1 MNWLTGWVPL
11 EGIKIILVL
20 FLSFLVGA
28 EREESSHAQTDQPM
42 LPIFGGV
49 RTFPLIGL
57 TGYGMALLSG
67 GQALLIAAGFLG
79 VAAFLLA
86 SYAYKLHRYGVV
98 SVTTEISGL
107 VIYIVGALVSRGE
120 FWIATT
126 IAIVALLLLELKEML
141 ESLSQRVPAGEILS
155 FTKFLLLTAVILPIV
170 PDRTMGPFAFN
181 PFKTWL
187 IVVAASA
194 ISYGSYLLQR
204 FAKRGGIFLAAVL
217 GGAYSSTVTT
227 VVLAKRAREEDAPGA
242 YAGGILMAS
251 GTMYLRILI
260 LLALFNRALL
270 GELAPP
276 FLLLALVALL
286 GGWLWSKMPSSGKAT
301 EEKLQVKNPLAIS
314 TALFF
319 AMMFTVL
326 LIATHY
332 AVQLFGRGGMYGL
345 AGLSGLVDVDPF
357 VLGLTQSAGGQMSQ
371 ALAATGILVAV
382 SSNNVMKGIY
392 AYGFA
397 GRKTG
402 TQAAALLWGL
412 AVLGLLPLLLMR

>member
-11 EGIKIILVL
+11 EGIKIVLVL

-28 EREESSHAQTDQPM
+28 EREESYSQAQGDQPAV
-42 LPIFGGV
+42 PKFGGV

-79 VAAFLLA
+79 VSGFLVV
-86 SYAYKLHRYGVV
+86 SYSYKLRRYGV
-98 SVTTEISGL
+98 SGVTTEISGL

-126 IAIVALLLLELKEML
+126 IAI
-141 ESLSQRVPAGEILS
+141 
-155 FTKFLLLTAVILPIV
+155 AVILPIV
-170 PDRTMGPFAFN
+170 PHRTLGPFAFN

-204 FAKRGGIFLAAVL
+204 FARRGGIFLAAVL

-251 GTMYLRILI
+251 GTMFLRILI
-260 LLALFNRALL
+260 LLALFNRMLL
-270 GELAPP
+270 SDLAAP
-276 FLLLALVALL
+276 FLLLAVVSLA
-286 GGWLWSKMPSSGKAT
+286 GGWLWSKMPASGTAS

-319 AMMFTVL
+319 ALMFTAL

-332 AVQLFGRGGMYGL
+332 AVQFFGRGGMYGL

-357 VLGLTQSAGGQMSQ
+357 VLGLTQSAGGQMPQ

-392 AYGFA
+392 AYIFA
-397 GRKTG
+397 GRRAG
-402 TQAAALLWGL
+402 LQAAALLGGL
-412 AVLGLLPLLLMR
+412 ALLGLLPLLLRR